1 VYNIKKEVTMMKVF
15 DTHADIGMDVLTK
28 VDLNESDILKT
39 YHLSKFH
46 QGDVQG
52 VNMACFF
59 EGHETL
65 KTAKKMISEL
75 KKEIMLN
82 EKSIH
87 LSLDGSIDSSKL
99 NALMSIEGMCFI
111 KSKPEVFL
119 DWAYLQG
126 VRIGSLAW
134 NDTNALA
141 TGSKGDPARGLTKL
155 GKRAIKHMNSI
166 GMIIDISH
174 TNEKSFYDI
183 LETTTK
189 PIMATHSNARALCNV
204 DRNLTNQQIKAI
216 TDTGGL
222 IGLVAARYFV
232 HDDLDKQN
240 AHTLALHAKHIV
252 ELSSIEHVCVGFD
265 YMDFLG
271 DPFGKEAMAQDLQD
285 ASMSQNLVHA
295 LLEVGFTREEVE
307 KIAFDNI
314 VSFLKKNLLKN
325 VASI

>member
-1 VYNIKKEVTMMKVF
+1 MKIF

-28 VDLNESDILKT
+28 VELNEKDILKK
-39 YHLSKFH
+39 YHLNKLQ
-46 QGDVQG
+46 QGDVAG

-59 EGHETL
+59 EGKESL
-65 KTAKKMISEL
+65 ATAKKMISEL
-75 KKEIMLN
+75 KKEIMQN
-82 EKSIH
+82 QDSIH
-87 LSLDGSIDSSKL
+87 LSLDGSIDLSKL
-99 NALMSIEGMCFI
+99 NAIMSIEGMCFI
-111 KSKPEVFL
+111 KQKPEEVL
-119 DWAYLQG
+119 DWAYQQG

-141 TGSKGDPARGLTKL
+141 TGSKGDPARGLTRL
-155 GKRAIKHMNSI
+155 GKRAIKHMNAI
-166 GMIIDISH
+166 GMIVDVSH

-183 LETTTK
+183 LEISTK

-216 TDTGGL
+216 TNTGGL

-232 HDDLDKQN
+232 HDDPNLQN

-252 ELSSIEHVCVGFD
+252 ELSSVEHVCVGFD

-271 DPFGKEAMAQDLQD
+271 EPFGRKAMTEDLQD
-285 ASMSQNLVHA
+285 ASMSQNIISA
-295 LLEVGFTREEVE
+295 LLEVGFTEEEVQ

-314 VSFLKKNLLKN
+314 VSFLKKNT
-325 VASI
+325 